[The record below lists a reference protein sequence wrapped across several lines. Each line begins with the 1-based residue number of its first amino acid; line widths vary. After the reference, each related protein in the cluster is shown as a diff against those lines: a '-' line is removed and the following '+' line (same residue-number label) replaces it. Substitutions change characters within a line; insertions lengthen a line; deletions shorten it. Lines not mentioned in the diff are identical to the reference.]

1 MFGKISIIG
10 CGLIGSSILRVTEE
24 KKLAK
29 KISVHDKSNK
39 VMEYL
44 KKNFTADICPNVTEA
59 TKDADLIIISAPLSS
74 YKEILLSIK
83 SNLKE
88 GSILTDTGSTKKEVN
103 KIVNNLGLKNISWI
117 ASHPIAGTE
126 HSGPTAGFSSL
137 FKNRWCILSADNQ
150 VAKDKMEN
158 LEKFWSK
165 LGSKV
170 KVMSFEDHDYV
181 LSLTSHLPHAV
192 AYSIVRTAI
201 NNEDKFKNDI
211 IQYLNKYGNCETQ
224 EIDLIIKL
232 SNNNMTNILEMI
244 ELDGQIQILKN
255 DAINFIKNLIKGQG
269 WEKNVKKI
277 ESLMKTKREMFKIFI
292 RLAIFILNDLEKIK
306 NKNRDCVILTNIT
319 STKDLNYIDAI
330 NIIEQ
335 YYTELNKNLNPSIGL
350 FSMAIEMKKT
360 MYKNK

>member
-10 CGLIGSSILRVTEE
+10 CGLIGSSILRATQEQ
-24 KKLAK
+24 KLAT
-29 KISVHDKSNK
+29 KISVYDKSNK
-39 VMEYL
+39 VIEYL
-44 KKNFTADICPNVTEA
+44 KKNFTADICSNVTE
-59 TKDADLIIISAPLSS
+59 TVKDADLIIISAPLSS

-126 HSGPTAGFSSL
+126 YSGPAAGFSSL

-150 VAKDKMEN
+150 VSKDKIEN

-170 KVMSFEDHDYV
+170 KAMSFEDHDYV

-201 NNEDKFKNDI
+201 NNEDKFKNDV
-211 IQYLNKYGNCETQ
+211 IQYSAGGLRDFTRIAASDPLMWKDIF
-224 EIDLIIKL
+224 IDN
-232 SNNNMTNILEMI
+232 SENILKV
-244 ELDGQIQILKN
+244 LDN
-255 DAINFIKNLIKGQG
+255 YSKNLDEIKSAIKKKDS
-269 WEKNVKKI
+269 EKLL
-277 ESLMKTKREMFKIFI
+277 EIFS
-292 RLAIFILNDLEKIK
+292 
-306 NKNRDCVILTNIT
+306 
-319 STKDLNYIDAI
+319 STKKVRKE
-330 NIIEQ
+330 IIEAGQ
-335 YYTELNKNLNPSIGL
+335 DTEKPDFGR
-350 FSMAIEMKKT
+350 K
-360 MYKNK
+360 

>member
-10 CGLIGSSILRVTEE
+10 CGLIGSSILRATQEQ
-24 KKLAK
+24 KLAT
-29 KISVHDKSNK
+29 KISVYDKSNK
-39 VMEYL
+39 VIEYL
-44 KKNFTADICPNVTEA
+44 KKNFTADICSNVTESA
-59 TKDADLIIISAPLSS
+59 KDADLIIISAPLSS

-126 HSGPTAGFSSL
+126 YSGPAAGFSSL

-150 VAKDKMEN
+150 VAKDKIEN

-201 NNEDKFKNDI
+201 NNEDKFKNDV
-211 IQYLNKYGNCETQ
+211 IQYSAGGLRDFTRIAASDPLMWKDIF
-224 EIDLIIKL
+224 IDN
-232 SNNNMTNILEMI
+232 SENILKV
-244 ELDGQIQILKN
+244 LDN
-255 DAINFIKNLIKGQG
+255 YSKNLDDIK
-269 WEKNVKKI
+269 
-277 ESLMKTKREMFKIFI
+277 S
-292 RLAIFILNDLEKIK
+292 AIK
-306 NKNRDCVILTNIT
+306 NKDSEKLLEIFS
-319 STKDLNYIDAI
+319 STKKVRKE
-330 NIIEQ
+330 IIEAGQ
-335 YYTELNKNLNPSIGL
+335 DTEKPDFGR
-350 FSMAIEMKKT
+350 K
-360 MYKNK
+360 

>member
-10 CGLIGSSILRVTEE
+10 CGLIGSSILRATQEQ
-24 KKLAK
+24 KLAT
-29 KISVHDKSNK
+29 KISVYDKSNK
-39 VMEYL
+39 VIEYL
-44 KKNFTADICPNVTEA
+44 KKNFTADICSNVTESV
-59 TKDADLIIISAPLSS
+59 KDADLIIISAPLSS

-126 HSGPTAGFSSL
+126 YSGPAAGFSSL

-150 VAKDKMEN
+150 VAKDKIEN

-201 NNEDKFKNDI
+201 NNEDKFKNDV
-211 IQYLNKYGNCETQ
+211 IQYSAGGLRDFTRIAASDPLMWKDIF
-224 EIDLIIKL
+224 IDN
-232 SNNNMTNILEMI
+232 SENILKV
-244 ELDGQIQILKN
+244 LDN
-255 DAINFIKNLIKGQG
+255 YSKNLDDIKSAIKKKDS
-269 WEKNVKKI
+269 EKLL
-277 ESLMKTKREMFKIFI
+277 EIFS
-292 RLAIFILNDLEKIK
+292 
-306 NKNRDCVILTNIT
+306 
-319 STKDLNYIDAI
+319 STKKVRKE
-330 NIIEQ
+330 IIEAGQ
-335 YYTELNKNLNPSIGL
+335 DTEKPDFGR
-350 FSMAIEMKKT
+350 K
-360 MYKNK
+360 

>member
-1 MFGKISIIG
+1 MFDKISIIG
-10 CGLIGSSILRVTEE
+10 CGLIGSSILRATEE

-44 KKNFTADICPNVTEA
+44 KKNFTADICSNVLEA
-59 TKDADLIIISAPLSS
+59 AKDADLIIISAPLSS

-126 HSGPTAGFSSL
+126 FSGPAAGFSSL
-137 FKNRWCILSADNQ
+137 FKNKWCILSADNQ
-150 VAKDKMEN
+150 VAKDKIEN

-201 NNEDKFKNDI
+201 NNEDKFKNDV
-211 IQYLNKYGNCETQ
+211 IQYSAGGLRDFTRIAASDPIMWRDIF
-224 EIDLIIKL
+224 IDNSALIIK
-232 SNNNMTNILEMI
+232 
-244 ELDGQIQILKN
+244 
-255 DAINFIKNLIKGQG
+255 AIDKFIKNLDQFKKAISEKDSKKLLEIFEKSKDFRKSIVKAGQDTDKPDFG
-269 WEKNVKKI
+269 RK
-277 ESLMKTKREMFKIFI
+277 
-292 RLAIFILNDLEKIK
+292 
-306 NKNRDCVILTNIT
+306 
-319 STKDLNYIDAI
+319 
-330 NIIEQ
+330 
-335 YYTELNKNLNPSIGL
+335 
-350 FSMAIEMKKT
+350 
-360 MYKNK
+360 